1 MDAVEHHS
9 IKLLSN
15 FHYIV
20 EISNGKVERQSFK
33 IGLPFYNVPRIIEI
47 EPTSVSRQYFE
58 NMFQFLNEC
67 PPAFTRE
74 DYEKFMN
81 SDKGRSILPN
91 LYGLE
96 IDGIN
101 LSNNQ
106 WVIKM
111 RVSMDDHYLAD
122 LGMEQM
128 SIQENKC
135 WRKVF
140 PSEETIELTN
150 EELKMVQHYI
160 RICLFKYL
168 LDYPYNTFKAPFI
181 IPQSPFVLDVA
192 QAQGWI
198 K

>member
-1 MDAVEHHS
+1 MKTVEHHS

-33 IGLPFYNVPRIIEI
+33 IGLPFYDVPRIIEI
-47 EPTSVSRQYFE
+47 EPTSVTRQYFE

-67 PPAFTRE
+67 PPAFTRDE
-74 DYEKFMN
+74 YERFMN

-101 LSNNQ
+101 LRNNQ
-106 WVIKM
+106 WIIKM
-111 RVSMDDHYLAD
+111 RAPMDDHYLID

-128 SIQENKC
+128 SIQGNKC
-135 WRKVF
+135 W
-140 PSEETIELTN
+140 
-150 EELKMVQHYI
+150 
-160 RICLFKYL
+160 
-168 LDYPYNTFKAPFI
+168 
-181 IPQSPFVLDVA
+181 
-192 QAQGWI
+192 
-198 K
+198 